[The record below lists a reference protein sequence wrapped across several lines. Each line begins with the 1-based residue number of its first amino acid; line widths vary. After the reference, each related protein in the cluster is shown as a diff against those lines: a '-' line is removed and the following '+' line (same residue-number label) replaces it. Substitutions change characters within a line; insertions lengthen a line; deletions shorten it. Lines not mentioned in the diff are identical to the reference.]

1 MPTHRSEREKEMN
14 FLLGLLTFSFLV
26 VVPIDC
32 TCTSGSRFK
41 VKNTMWVAISGAVL
55 KCVEFDVAI

>member
-26 VVPIDC
+26 VVPMDY
-32 TCTSGSRFK
+32 TCTSGSIFK
-41 VKNTMWVAISGAVL
+41 VKNMM
-55 KCVEFDVAI
+55 